1 MRYEGKAFILPYE
14 AISIIIW
21 LVDLLVGWVFVSGGT
36 WWWPWGSPASSS
48 APSSSPTQPR
58 TRQKNR
64 WASYLIFKRLALCY
78 DNRLSVIMTLPR
90 LSGLTVLTSFSVLS
104 SKLSISLWDIYLSQ
118 FLCLRNSI
126 CMSAYFYSCPFSR
139 TLLLNPSLTSSHHP
153 RNARAATSAAWSR
166 VAISHLLL

>member
-1 MRYEGKAFILPYE
+1 MRTRLLFCLWSY
-14 AISIIIW
+14 ISIIIW
-21 LVDLLVGWVFVSGGT
+21 LVDLLVEWVFVSGGT

-64 WASYLIFKRLALCY
+64 RASDLIFKRLALCY
-78 DNRLSVIMTLPR
+78 DDRLSVIMTLPRR

-126 CMSAYFYSCPFSR
+126 CMSAYFYSCPFPR

>member
-1 MRYEGKAFILPYE
+1 MRTRLLFCLWSY
-14 AISIIIW
+14 ISIIIW
-21 LVDLLVGWVFVSGGT
+21 LVDLLVEWGFVSGGT

-64 WASYLIFKRLALCY
+64 WASSLIFKRLALCY
-78 DNRLSVIMTLPR
+78 DDRLSVIMTLPH

-126 CMSAYFYSCPFSR
+126 CMSAYFYSCPFPR
-139 TLLLNPSLTSSHHP
+139 TLLLNPSHHP